1 MFVTKNYLAM
11 LRYKLSG
18 KRGRFFQKNAWQVI
32 GRTICLLQDNVNQSD
47 QPQCR
52 SMKKLYWSD
61 RTGVIA
67 ATLTSLGVAI
77 VVSKRI
83 VAFSSSHKRSAKP
96 SEKDL
101 LAHMIID
108 SSKSSTG

>member
-1 MFVTKNYLAM
+1 
-11 LRYKLSG
+11 
-18 KRGRFFQKNAWQVI
+18 
-32 GRTICLLQDNVNQSD
+32 
-47 QPQCR
+47 
-52 SMKKLYWSD
+52 MKKLYWSD

-83 VAFSSSHKRSAKP
+83 VAFLAGRHIQATAVSASSSHKRSAKP

-108 SSKSSTG
+108 SSKSRCCTG